1 LPPHTA
7 GATIFV
13 VGNTRS
19 VRIASCL
26 VLVAGCGGDD
36 DPFRPPGGSDAPP
49 RVDASPDAAFDAP
62 LIDARIDGPLGDS
75 PPVITLTTPAPGTI
89 LRGTV
94 RIEAV
99 VEDPD
104 GVMDVRAT
112 VGAQTILFTRI
123 TAGQPNF
130 QGFMD
135 TLPLAGLVSPTII
148 IRAEDT
154 LGDSSTLGFQVI
166 LDNVGPLSSLDPSN
180 VRVTAPLAMPMP
192 GQDLCSK
199 DFDPLG
205 PDAPNDGEAVPQL
218 FELRARIA
226 DLGNTGTLN
235 STLYI
240 PNAGV
245 ANAQLYVFDDTT
257 KPLVVDTN
265 ADGFCD
271 AINPTIVPAT
281 VPMLANEAA
290 VSSLAPVAPVGAGD
304 FTADVF
310 GGTNGGTPP
319 ACQSDPAAMAPAALC
334 LGEPGASVV
343 IKTPFTG
350 VTQIYGMP
358 VIDTFN
364 CLGFAFDARATGI
377 SDGWACVAVLTTDGV
392 GNTSVSAPLRI
403 CIDYDGVGNECHTP
417 LGSSTLVGAPNCT
430 GTVTG
435 GVVNGT
441 ACTPRGFGQSSTP
454 DEYELIRP

>member
-1 LPPHTA
+1 M
-7 GATIFV
+7 
-13 VGNTRS
+13 
-19 VRIASCL
+19 
-26 VLVAGCGGDD
+26 
-36 DPFRPPGGSDAPP
+36 
-49 RVDASPDAAFDAP
+49 
-62 LIDARIDGPLGDS
+62 IDARIDGPLGDA
-75 PPVITLTTPAPGTI
+75 PPVITLVTPAPGTI

-94 RIEAV
+94 RIEATV
-99 VEDPD
+99 TDDD

-112 VGAQTILFTRI
+112 VGSQTIVFARI
-123 TAGQPNF
+123 TAGQPAF

-154 LGDSSTLGFQVI
+154 IGMSSTLGFQVI
-166 LDNVGPLSSLDPSN
+166 LDNVGPLAALDPAN
-180 VRVTAPLAMPMP
+180 VRTTLPLAMPMP
-192 GQDLCSK
+192 GMDLCSR

-245 ANAQLYVFDDTT
+245 ATAQLYVFDDTT
-257 KPLVVDTN
+257 KPLVVDT
-265 ADGFCD
+265 DGDTFCD

-290 VSSLAPVAPVGAGD
+290 VSSLAPIAPAGGAD
-304 FTADVF
+304 FTLDTF
-310 GGTNGGTPP
+310 GGTNAAPV
-319 ACQSDPAAMAPAALC
+319 CQSDPAATAPGALC
-334 LGEPGASVV
+334 LGEPGASMV
-343 IKTPFTG
+343 IRTPFTG
-350 VTQIYGMP
+350 LTQVYGMP

-364 CLGFAFDARATGI
+364 CMGFAFDARATGI
-377 SDGWACVAVLTTDGV
+377 TDGWACAAVLTTDGV
-392 GNTSVSAPLRI
+392 GNTSVSAPLRV
-403 CIDYDGVGNECHTP
+403 CIDYDGAGNECHT
-417 LGSSTLVGAPNCT
+417 LGTSDLTGAPNCT

-435 GVVNGT
+435 GVVTTT
-441 ACTPRGFGQSSTP
+441 ACTPREFFRSSTI

>member
-1 LPPHTA
+1 MPPPSA

-26 VLVAGCGGDD
+26 VLVAACGGDD
-36 DPFRPPGGSDAPP
+36 NPFGPPLGSDAPP
-49 RVDASPDAAFDAP
+49 RVDAAPDAAFDAP
-62 LIDARIDGPLGDS
+62 MIDARIDGPLGVT
-75 PPVITLTTPAPGTI
+75 PPEITLVTPATGTI
-89 LRGTV
+89 VRGTV
-94 RIEAV
+94 RIEATV
-99 VEDPD
+99 TDPD

-112 VGAQTILFTRI
+112 VGSQVIVFTRV
-123 TAGQPNF
+123 TAGQPAF

-135 TLPLAGLVSPTII
+135 TLPLAGLVSPNII
-148 IRAEDT
+148 IRAVDT
-154 LGDSSTLGFQVI
+154 IGEENTLGFQVI
-166 LDNVGPLSSLDPSN
+166 LDNVGPLSSLDPAN
-180 VRVTAPLAMPMP
+180 VRTTAPLAMPVA

-240 PNAGV
+240 PNAGI
-245 ANAQLYVFDDTT
+245 ATAQLYVFDDTT

-281 VPMLANEAA
+281 VPMVANEAA
-290 VSSLAPVAPVGAGD
+290 VTSLAAIAPTGAGD
-304 FTADVF
+304 FTSDTY
-310 GGTNGGTPP
+310 GGTNAPP
-319 ACQSDPAAMAPAALC
+319 TCQSDPAALPAPPLC
-334 LGEPGASVV
+334 LGEPGATVV

-358 VIDTFN
+358 VVDAFN
-364 CLGFAFDARATGI
+364 CLGFAFDARASGI
-377 SDGWACVAVLTTDGV
+377 SDGWACAAVLTTDGV
-392 GNTSVSAPLRI
+392 GNKSVSAPLRV
-403 CIDYDGVGNECHTP
+403 CIDYDGIGNECHT
-417 LGSSTLVGAPNCT
+417 LGTLSLAGAPNCT
-430 GTVTG
+430 GTVTS

-441 ACTPRGFGQSSTP
+441 ACTSRGFGRSSTA